1 MENFTL
7 EDATNLYGIDG
18 WGAGY
23 FGIGND
29 GNLVVKP
36 TREDSLKIDIKAAVD
51 SLVSKNISTPLLLR
65 FPQVLESQVND
76 LCNSFARAITEFG
89 YNGRYRPVFPI
100 KVNQTSSVVTEL
112 LRTGYK
118 YGLGLEAGSK
128 PELLAAIAL
137 NASPEAIITCNGFKD
152 RDYFRT
158 AFRAAQLGRKI
169 VVVIE
174 KPFELVHYIG
184 LAKEH
189 AIRPHVGFRVRLHAR
204 GSGKWEKS
212 GGFTSKFG
220 LNTSQLLEG
229 ISELRGAGLLEQL
242 KMFHF
247 HLGSQIT
254 EIRRI
259 KTAVKEAAR
268 IYAKARKMGVEV
280 EYLNVGGGL
289 GIDYD
294 GSKTS
299 SDASVNYTLQ
309 EYAND
314 VVYNIKDVCNNENV
328 PEPDIVSE
336 SGRALVAYHA
346 MLVVDVLAEMGG
358 TNGNAAPKSK
368 ASATEP
374 NPKVIDELLYIDGNM
389 TVKNFRELYH
399 DAVEQRDELFSLF
412 NIGLISL
419 EQRAFGE
426 NLFWRIAQKAVRHAK
441 TQKYVA
447 DEFQDLEEVLHEKYV
462 CNFSVFQ
469 SIPDHWALDQLFPVV
484 PVHRLFE
491 RPTRRGTLVDITC
504 DSDGEIDKFVDLKD
518 IKKALELHPYQVGQ
532 PYYLALLLIGAYQD
546 VMGDLH
552 NLFGTANEAHLIVG
566 ENGRVHTQVVRRGSV
581 IRETVSVFGYDPAGL
596 VKQVEA
602 LAEARVKEGLLKE
615 KEGKQ
620 IVQEYRAAFDT
631 YTYLT

>member
-23 FGIGND
+23 FSIGNE
-29 GNLVVKP
+29 GNLIVKP
-36 TREDSLKIDIKAAVD
+36 TRDDSLKIDVKAAVD
-51 SLVSKNISTPLLLR
+51 ALVSRGVHTPLLLR
-65 FPQVLESQVND
+65 FPQVLESQVTD
-76 LCNSFARAITEFG
+76 LCSSFARAIQEFG
-89 YNGRYRPVFPI
+89 YNGKYRPVFPI
-100 KVNQTSSVVTEL
+100 KVNQTQAVVAEL

-118 YGLGLEAGSK
+118 FGLGLEAGSK
-128 PELLAAIAL
+128 PELLAAIAM
-137 NASPEAIITCNGFKD
+137 SSCPEALITCNGFKD

-158 AFRAAQLGRKI
+158 AFRAAQLGRNI

-174 KPFELVHYIG
+174 KPFELGHYIA

-189 AIRPHVGFRVRLHAR
+189 PVRPAVGFRVRLHAR

-220 LNTSQLLEG
+220 LNTTQLLDG
-229 ISELRGAGLLEQL
+229 IHELRAAGLLDQL

-268 IYAKARKMGVEV
+268 LYAKARKMGVDIT
-280 EYLNVGGGL
+280 YLNVGGGL

-299 SDASVNYTLQ
+299 SDASVNYTHQ

-314 VVYNIKDVCNNENV
+314 VVYTIKDVCNSENV
-328 PEPDIVSE
+328 PDPDIVSE
-336 SGRALVAYHA
+336 SGRALVAYHS
-346 MLVVDVLAEMGG
+346 MLIVDVLAEMGYS
-358 TNGNAAPKSK
+358 NGNAKPKIQP
-368 ASATEP
+368 TEP
-374 NPKVIDELLYIDGNM
+374 NPKVIDELLYIDTNM

-399 DAVEQRDELFSLF
+399 DSVEQRDELNSLF

-419 EQRAFGE
+419 EHRAYGE

-441 TQKYVA
+441 TQKYIA
-447 DEFQDLEEVLHEKYV
+447 DEFQDLEEVLHEKFV

-484 PVHRLFE
+484 PIHRLFD

-518 IKKALELHPYQVGQ
+518 IKKALELHPYQPGQ
-532 PYYLALLLIGAYQD
+532 PYYLAILLIGAYQD

-552 NLFGTANEAHLIVG
+552 NLFGSVNEAHLIIG
-566 ENGRVHTQVVRRGSV
+566 ENSRVHQQVIKRGNV
-581 IRETVSVFGYDPAGL
+581 IRETLGVFGYEPAAL
-596 VKQVEA
+596 VRQVEA
-602 LAEARVKEGLLKE
+602 LVESRVKDGSLKE
-615 KEGKQ
+615 KEARL
-620 IVQEYRAAFDT
+620 ILQEYKAAFDA

>member
-23 FGIGND
+23 FAIGNE
-29 GNLVVKP
+29 GNLIVKP
-36 TREDSLKIDIKAAVD
+36 TRDDSLKIDIKVAVD
-51 SLVSKNISTPLLLR
+51 SLVSKGVHTPLLLR

-76 LCNSFARAITEFG
+76 LCSSFGRATQEFG
-89 YNGRYRPVFPI
+89 YNGRFRPVFPI
-100 KVNQTSSVVTEL
+100 KVNQTSAVVTEL
-112 LRTGYK
+112 LRAGYK
-118 YGLGLEAGSK
+118 HGFGLEAGSK

-137 NASPEAIITCNGFKD
+137 DASPESIITCNGFKD
-152 RDYFRT
+152 RDYFRA
-158 AFRAAQLGRKI
+158 AFRAAQLGRRI

-174 KPFELVHYIG
+174 KPFELGHYIA

-189 AIRPHVGFRVRLHAR
+189 TVRPEVGFRVRLYAR

-229 ISELRGAGLLEQL
+229 IHELRAAGLLDQL

-268 IYAKARKMGVEV
+268 IYAKARKMGVDIM
-280 EYLNVGGGL
+280 YLNVGGGL
-289 GIDYD
+289 GVDYD

-328 PEPDIVSE
+328 PEPHIVSE
-336 SGRALVAYHA
+336 SGRALVAYHS

-358 TNGNAAPKSK
+358 LNGNSKPKVHP
-368 ASATEP
+368 AEP
-374 NPKVIDELLYIDGNM
+374 NPKVVDELIYIDNNM

-399 DAVEQRDELFSLF
+399 DAVEQRDELFALF
-412 NIGLISL
+412 NIGLVSL
-419 EQRAFGE
+419 EQRATGE
-426 NLFWRIAQKAVRHAK
+426 ALFWRIAQKAVRHAK

-447 DEFQDLEEVLHEKYV
+447 DEFQDLEEVLHEKFV

-484 PVHRLFE
+484 PIHRLFE

-518 IKKALELHPYQVGQ
+518 IKKALELHPYQAGQ
-532 PYYLALLLIGAYQD
+532 PYYLGVLLIGAYQD

-552 NLFGTANEAHLIVG
+552 NLFGSANEAHLIVG
-566 ENGRVHTQVVRRGSV
+566 ENGRVHTQLVRRGNV
-581 IRETVSVFGYDPAGL
+581 VRETLSVFGYDPMAL
-596 VKQVEA
+596 VRQIETMV
-602 LAEARVKEGLLKE
+602 EARVKEGALKE
-615 KEGKQ
+615 KEGKM
-620 IVQEYRAAFDT
+620 ILQEYRAAFDA

>member
-23 FGIGND
+23 FTIGNE
-29 GNLVVKP
+29 GTLLVKP
-36 TREDSLKIDIKAAVD
+36 TRDDLYKIDDKAAVEG
-51 SLVSKNISTPLLLR
+51 LVAKGVHTPLLLR
-65 FPQVLESQVND
+65 FPQVLETQVTD
-76 LCNSFARAITEFG
+76 LCNSFARAIQEFG

-100 KVNQTSSVVTEL
+100 KVNQTAAVVSEL
-112 LRTGYK
+112 LRSGYK
-118 YGLGLEAGSK
+118 YGLGVEAGSK

-137 NASPEAIITCNGFKD
+137 NASPESLITCNGFKD
-152 RDYFRT
+152 RDYFRF

-174 KPFELVHYIG
+174 KPFELGHYIA
-184 LAKEH
+184 LAKEN
-189 AIRPHVGFRVRLHAR
+189 AVRPDIGFRVRLHAR

-212 GGFTSKFG
+212 GGLTSKFG
-220 LNTSQLLEG
+220 LNTAQLLEG
-229 ISELRGAGLLEQL
+229 LQDLRAAGLIDSLR
-242 KMFHF
+242 MFHF

-259 KTAVKEAAR
+259 KTAIKEAAR
-268 IYAKARKMGVEV
+268 IYAKARNMGVKV
-280 EYLNVGGGL
+280 QYLNVGGGL

-314 VVYNIKDVCNNENV
+314 VVYTIKDVCHNENV

-336 SGRALVAYHA
+336 SGRALVAYHS

-358 TNGNAAPKSK
+358 TNGNDKKK
-368 ASATEP
+368 AVAVEP
-374 NPKVIDELLYIDGNM
+374 NPKVVDELLYIDSNM

-399 DAVEQRDELFSLF
+399 DAVEQRDELYSLF

-426 NLFWRIAQKAVRHAK
+426 TLFWRIAQKAVRHAK

-447 DEFQDLEEVLHEKYV
+447 DEFQDLEEVLHEKFV

-484 PVHRLFE
+484 PIHRLFE
-491 RPTRRGTLVDITC
+491 RPVRRGTLVDITC

-518 IKKALELHPYQVGQ
+518 IKKALELHPYQQGQ
-532 PYYLALLLIGAYQD
+532 PYYLAILLIGAYQD

-552 NLFGTANEAHLIVG
+552 NLFGSANEAHLVVG
-566 ENGRVHTQVVRRGSV
+566 ENGRVHTQVVRRGNT
-581 IRETVSVFGYDPAGL
+581 IRETLGVFGYDPASL
-596 VKQVEA
+596 IKQVESA
-602 LAEARVKEGLLKE
+602 IEARLKDGALKE
-615 KEGKQ
+615 REAKA
-620 IVQEYRAAFDT
+620 IMQEYRAAFDA